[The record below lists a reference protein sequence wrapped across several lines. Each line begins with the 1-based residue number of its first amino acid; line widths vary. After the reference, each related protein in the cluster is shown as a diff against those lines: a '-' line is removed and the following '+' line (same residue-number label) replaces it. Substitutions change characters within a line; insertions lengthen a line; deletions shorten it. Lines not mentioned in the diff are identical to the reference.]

1 MTVPVPAARPP
12 RRWRAIALLWGFA
25 EATLFFV
32 IPDVWI
38 TRVALRS
45 WRESLVATAFA
56 IAGALA
62 GGALVYAWGA
72 HDPGSVRAMF
82 DALPA
87 ISPELI
93 DSIAMRWREMGVWAP
108 LVGAFSGVPYKLY
121 AAAASDV
128 VGLPLFLLLS
138 VLARGARFVVFAS
151 VAHVAARWA
160 TPRLGERR
168 VLVVWLCLWAV
179 GYTLYWLRM
188 PN

>member
-1 MTVPVPAARPP
+1 MIASVLEVRAP
-12 RRWRAIALLWGFA
+12 RRWRVVALLWGFA

-45 WRESLVATAFA
+45 WRESLVVIVFT

-62 GGALVYAWGA
+62 GGTLVYAWGA
-72 HDPGSVRAMF
+72 RDPGAVRAMF

-87 ISPELI
+87 ISPALI
-93 DSIAMRWREMGVWAP
+93 DGIATRWQQLGVWAP

-121 AAAASDV
+121 AAQAAGV
-128 VGLPLFLLLS
+128 VTLPMFLLLS
-138 VLARGARFVVFAS
+138 VLARGVRFVVFALL
-151 VAHVAARWA
+151 AHLAARWA
-160 TPRLGERR
+160 TPRLGERK
-168 VLVVWLCLWAV
+168 VLAVWLCLWAV